1 VWFAEASDVGLG
13 IELELAAV
21 AVAVRQIETLP
32 DGLFMSMNVSPEAVS
47 SPLLAA
53 LLRRVPGGRIVIEL
67 TEHARVDDYEAL
79 DEVLAPLRS
88 RGVRLAVD
96 DAGAGFATLQ
106 HILRLQPDLIKLDLS
121 LTRDIDKDPVR
132 RALAS
137 SLVSFAREINA
148 QLIAEGV
155 ETAEELET
163 IRALGIA
170 FGQGYHLA
178 RPQPLPLR
186 NVRVDPDGG
195 GLSGGRLTEPQP
207 LSRSL

>member
-1 VWFAEASDVGLG
+1 
-13 IELELAAV
+13 
-21 AVAVRQIETLP
+21 
-32 DGLFMSMNVSPEAVS
+32 
-47 SPLLAA
+47 
-53 LLRRVPGGRIVIEL
+53 
-67 TEHARVDDYEAL
+67 
-79 DEVLAPLRS
+79 
-88 RGVRLAVD
+88 VRLAVD

-186 NVRVDPDGG
+186 NVRVDPDSS

-207 LSRSL
+207 LSR